1 MKIAS
6 LFIGTTILATT
17 AFSADID
24 VYKTPECGCC
34 SNWSKAM
41 EKNGFSTKEYKTND
55 IMNIKHNAGVP
66 DELSSCHTALV
77 GGYAIEGHVPAAEIK
92 KLLSQ
97 KPDDVIGISVP
108 GMPIGSPGM
117 EQDGIEETYKIIAF
131 YKDGSQKVWATYKG
145 SDEIK

>member
-6 LFIGTTILATT
+6 LFIGTTLLATT

-66 DELSSCHTALV
+66 DELSSCHMALV

>member
-6 LFIGTTILATT
+6 LFIGTTLLTAA
-17 AFSADID
+17 AFSADIE

-34 SNWSKAM
+34 GNWSKSM
-41 EKNGFSTKEYKTND
+41 KKNGFSTKEYKTND
-55 IMNIKHNAGVP
+55 IMNIKRTAGVP

-92 KLLSQ
+92 RLLSQ
-97 KPDDVIGISVP
+97 KPDDVIGISAP

-117 EQDGIEETYKIIAF
+117 EQDGVEETYKIIAF

-145 SDEIK
+145 SDKIK